1 MTKQHPLVQLLYN
14 SLYIIVLQWS
24 QSLCFLQH
32 PSLNP
37 MRNINA
43 KKIANVG
50 DVCESMKEQLL
61 LLVEWAK
68 RIPEF
73 SELSVD
79 DRVGLHLNLDLFD
92 HLLLIFCLMWAIRAS
107 RCLSVHIC
115 AQVALLR
122 AHSAEHL
129 ILGVTRR
136 SLPYNDV
143 ILLGKEIQ

>member
-1 MTKQHPLVQLLYN
+1 M
-14 SLYIIVLQWS
+14 
-24 QSLCFLQH
+24 
-32 PSLNP
+32 
-37 MRNINA
+37 INA
-43 KKIANVG
+43 KKIASVG

-73 SELSVD
+73 CELSVD
-79 DRVGLHLNLDLFD
+79 DRVGLHLILDLFD
-92 HLLLIFCLMWAIRAS
+92 HALLIFCLMWPS
-107 RCLSVHIC
+107 LLTPSVCSYIC

-136 SLPYNDV
+136 SLPYNDI
-143 ILLGKEIQ
+143 ILLGKRMRGHIKPL